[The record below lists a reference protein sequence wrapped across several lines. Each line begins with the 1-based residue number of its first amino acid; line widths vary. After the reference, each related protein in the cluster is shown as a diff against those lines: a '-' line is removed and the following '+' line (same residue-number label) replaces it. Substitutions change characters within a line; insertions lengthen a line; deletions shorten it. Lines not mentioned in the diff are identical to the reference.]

1 MWRFAVVTCC
11 IVPIALHAQTDHF
24 QTRVLVTAPEGVA
37 VANLA
42 IADVEVEQDGRKAND
57 SPPVIQQT
65 MPLRIGIVF
74 DESGSG
80 RRSTLHTLLL
90 ERALDWAAAA
100 LARYGG
106 DAFLVGFNDQII
118 ISTEIVTDI
127 SQLRRALS
135 QLHPIGGSA
144 VRDALIHSAQKFY
157 ALGLEP
163 KPTARVVL
171 FVSDGFD
178 NASYAKERNA
188 IESAQREGVRV
199 YAISFPSPEAVAGK
213 SLLERFSQRTGGK
226 AFSPRDER
234 EVSSVLTALDRDL
247 ANSFLI
253 SFVPEAQD
261 GKFHHLSVR
270 LSKMPNA
277 DLRFISEFYAPRKR

>member
-1 MWRFAVVTCC
+1 MWRLAVVTCC

-80 RRSTLHTLLL
+80 RRSTLHTFLL

-135 QLHPIGGSA
+135 QMHPIGGSA
-144 VRDALIHSAQKFY
+144 VRDALVHSTQKFY
-157 ALGLEP
+157 AFGPEL
-163 KPTARVVL
+163 KPTARVLV

-178 NASYAKERNA
+178 NASYEKERNA
-188 IESAQREGVRV
+188 IESAQRSGVRV
-199 YAISFPSPEAVAGK
+199 YTISFPSPEAAAGK

-226 AFSPRDER
+226 SFSPRDER

-253 SFVPEAQD
+253 SFVPEAGD
-261 GKFHHLSVR
+261 GKFHHLNVR

-277 DLRFISEFYAPRKR
+277 DLRFMSEFYAPRKP

>member
-42 IADVEVEQDGRKAND
+42 VADVEVEQDGRKAND
-57 SPPVIQQT
+57 SLPVIEQT

-80 RRSTLHTLLL
+80 RRSTLHTFLL
-90 ERALDWAAAA
+90 EGALDWAAAA

-118 ISTEIVTDI
+118 ISTEIATDI

-144 VRDALIHSAQKFY
+144 IRDALVHSTQKFY

-163 KPTARVVL
+163 KPTARVLL

-199 YAISFPSPEAVAGK
+199 YAISFPSPEAAAGK

-226 AFSPRDER
+226 SFSPRDER

-253 SFVPEAQD
+253 SFVPEAGD

-277 DLRFISEFYAPRKR
+277 DLRFMSEFYAPRKP